1 MKFVKGVH
9 RVGVTGRE
17 KQIEYNYCQDRLFSR
32 GYPTSPPAII
42 PIQCSNNWNSW
53 YLMFCHGF
61 ACNTTSHIYI
71 YLQFCSIASLHTI
84 HPTTKS
90 NQLESQKNTLE
101 NLLSSNLLK
110 RKEELQQVIHNV
122 LIERRMYRLISRLP
136 QFGNGIRMK
145 EEGLFITLE
154 LIHVSAGWY

>member
-1 MKFVKGVH
+1 MFVF
-9 RVGVTGRE
+9 
-17 KQIEYNYCQDRLFSR
+17 L
-32 GYPTSPPAII
+32 P
-42 PIQCSNNWNSW
+42 W
-53 YLMFCHGF
+53 FCVQHYI
-61 ACNTTSHIYI
+61 TYI

-122 LIERRMYRLISRLP
+122 LIERRMYRLISRLL
-136 QFGNGIRMK
+136 QLRNGIRMK
-145 EEGLFITLE
+145 EEAYSS
-154 LIHVSAGWY
+154 H